1 MTARHTRSR
10 TRLGVPSCRA
20 GRQTESRLHTFCGPM
35 GGSDVRV
42 APADGTGTSRGVTLG
57 AQAFKVRWLWSRNV
71 LLVLGF
77 WGNHLPGVRLVTPTG
92 GETSVINI
100 PAAVAPDSDGPDFD
114 SSLDGTLLAFT
125 QSTRQTELWVWRP
138 TRAHSELGVKDAY
151 VSVPLHRGEGEGNA
165 KMTGGW
171 DRRSEAQGH
180 ARWIVGVV
188 ERTGRPRRKNEED
201 N

>member
-1 MTARHTRSR
+1 MPCWSPDGKSIAYVLWTD
-10 TRLGVPSCRA
+10 
-20 GRQTESRLHTFCGPM
+20 

-125 QSTRQTELWVWRP
+125 QSTRQTELWVLE
-138 TRAHSELGVKDAY
+138 AD
-151 VSVPLHRGEGEGNA
+151 EG
-165 KMTGGW
+165 TF
-171 DRRSEAQGH
+171 
-180 ARWIVGVV
+180 
-188 ERTGRPRRKNEED
+188 
-201 N
+201 